1 MHGLWARSER
11 SRTNWVSCRRS
22 LLPAA
27 ALLALCLVAPA
38 AAAAA
43 PAPRVVNGDEAT
55 DGEYPAQG
63 FLGVDLNAD
72 DQIEY
77 FCGGTLVGSRQFLT
91 AARCTVNTS
100 GLPLAESSF
109 TVRLGAVD
117 LTDAPADEYAVAVN
131 EVHDDYVKVTG
142 VNDVAMLTLVQP
154 ADYELMRVVDDNSDD
169 ALWAPGTVARVL
181 GWGEIQGGNTSDVL
195 LEGDVTILPDTDCT
209 TGPFICAA
217 GTPET
222 GSKNPCKSDSGS
234 PLLVSEGVAS
244 YALAGV
250 FSGAACSTAG
260 APGRYARVGDGAL
273 NEWVHDRIPAANF
286 EFNHAPRANE
296 PVTLT
301 STSDHPEGADY
312 FKTFRWDLDGDG
324 DFDRSGRSVTT
335 TFPTA
340 GRHVVGIEASKAG
353 GDKATAYFAF
363 NVGADPNGP
372 PPAQPNPTPTPPAA
386 TPKRAAFLATI
397 HAAKRP
403 KVRRGRFNISVR
415 FARTAPAGV
424 AVVEVFRGKRRIG
437 IARARVRRGSTR
449 RISVKLTPTGRR
461 LLARSASRRLKVR
474 VRVRVG
480 RSVLR
485 SKTLTVRR

>member
-27 ALLALCLVAPA
+27 ALLALCLIAP
-38 AAAAA
+38 AAAA
-43 PAPRVVNGDEAT
+43 PAPRIVNGDEAT

-63 FLGVDLNAD
+63 FLGVDLNDD

-91 AARCTVNTS
+91 AARCAVNTS

-109 TVRLGAVD
+109 TVRLGAVNLAD
-117 LTDAPADEYAVAVN
+117 QPPDEYAVAVDGN
-131 EVHDDYVKVTG
+131 EVHDDYVKATG
-142 VNDVAMLTLVQP
+142 VNDVAMLTLARP
-154 ADYELMRVVDDNSDD
+154 ADYELMRVVDDDSDD
-169 ALWAPGTVARVL
+169 VLWAPGTLAHVL

-195 LEGDVTILPDTDCT
+195 LEGDVTILPGTDCT
-209 TGPFICAA
+209 TGPFVCAA

-222 GSKNPCKSDSGS
+222 GSKNPCMSDSGS
-234 PLLVSEGVAS
+234 PLLVPEGVAS

-250 FSGAACSTAG
+250 FSGADCSTAS
-260 APGRYARVGDGAL
+260 APGRYARVGDGEL
-273 NEWVHDRIPAANF
+273 NLWVHDRIPAANF
-286 EFNHAPRANE
+286 EFNHVPRANE

-301 STSDHPEGADY
+301 STSDHPEGAAY
-312 FKTFRWDLDGDG
+312 FTTFRWDLDGDG
-324 DFDRSGRSVTT
+324 DFDRPGRSVTT

-340 GRHVVGIEASKAG
+340 GAQVVGIEASKPG

-363 NVGADPNGP
+363 NVGADPNAP
-372 PPAQPNPTPTPPAA
+372 PPAPPNLTPTPPAA
-386 TPKRAAFLATI
+386 TPKRAGFLATI

-424 AVVEVFRGKRRIG
+424 AVVEVFRGKRKIG
-437 IARARVRRGSTR
+437 IARGRVRRGGKR

>member
-1 MHGLWARSER
+1 M
-11 SRTNWVSCRRS
+11 SRRRS

-27 ALLALCLVAPA
+27 ALLALCLVAPT
-38 AAAAA
+38 
-43 PAPRVVNGDEAT
+43 PATAIVNGDEAT
-55 DGEYPAQG
+55 DGDYPAQG
-63 FLGVDLNAD
+63 YLGVNTDGD
-72 DQIEY
+72 PQDER

-91 AARCTVNTS
+91 AARCVVNDIS
-100 GLPLAESSF
+100 GIPLVPSSF
-109 TVRLGAVD
+109 TVRLGAVNLAD
-117 LTDAPADEYAVAVN
+117 QPPDEYEVAVN
-131 EVHDDYVKVTG
+131 GVHDAYVKETG
-142 VNDVAMLTLVQP
+142 VNDVALLTLVEP
-154 ADYELMRVVDDNSDD
+154 ADYEPTRVVDDNSDD
-169 ALWAPGTVARVL
+169 GLWKPGTVARVL
-181 GWGEIQGGNTSDVL
+181 GWGELVQDGNTSNVL
-195 LEGDVTILPDTDCT
+195 LEGNVTILPDADCT
-209 TGPFICAA
+209 TGSFVCAA

-222 GSKNPCKSDSGS
+222 GSQNPCASDSGS
-234 PLLVSEGVAS
+234 PLLVPEGAS

-260 APGRYARVGDGAL
+260 APGHYARVGDGAL
-273 NEWVHDRIPAANF
+273 NEWAHDRIPAANF

-312 FKTFRWDLDGDG
+312 FTTFRWDLDGDG

-340 GRHVVGIEASKAG
+340 GRRVVGIEASRAG

-363 NVGADPNGP
+363 NVGADPNAA
-372 PPAQPNPTPTPPAA
+372 PAQLAPPNLTPTPPAA
-386 TPKRAAFLATI
+386 TPKRAGFLATI

-403 KVRRGRFNISVR
+403 KVRRGRFTISVR

-437 IARARVRRGSTR
+437 IARGRVRRGGTR

>member
-1 MHGLWARSER
+1 V
-11 SRTNWVSCRRS
+11 SRRRS

-38 AAAAA
+38 AAA
-43 PAPRVVNGDEAT
+43 PAPRIVNGDEAT

-63 FLGVDLNAD
+63 YLGVNTDGD
-72 DQIEY
+72 PQDER

-91 AARCTVNTS
+91 AARCVVNDIS
-100 GLPLAESSF
+100 GIPLVPSSF

-117 LTDAPADEYAVAVN
+117 LADQPPDEYEVVVN
-131 EVHDDYVKVTG
+131 GVHEAYVKATG
-142 VNDVAMLTLVQP
+142 VNDVALLTLMRP
-154 ADYELMRVVDDNSDD
+154 ADYEPTRVVDDDSDD
-169 ALWAPGTVARVL
+169 GLWAPGTVARVL
-181 GWGEIQGGNTSDVL
+181 GWGELVQDGNTSNVL
-195 LEGDVTILPDTDCT
+195 LKGDVTILPDADCT
-209 TGPFICAA
+209 SGPFVCAA
-217 GTPET
+217 GTPQT
-222 GSKNPCKSDSGS
+222 GSTNPCASDSGS
-234 PLLVSEGVAS
+234 PLLVAEGVAS

-250 FSGAACSTAG
+250 FSGASCSTAA
-260 APGRYARVGDGAL
+260 APGHYARVGDGAL
-273 NEWVHDRIPAANF
+273 NEWVHEGIPEANF
-286 EFNHAPRANE
+286 EFNHVPRANE

-301 STSDHPEGADY
+301 STSDHPDGAAY
-312 FKTFRWDLDGDG
+312 FTTFRWDLDGDG

-340 GRHVVGIEASKAG
+340 GEHVVGIEASKPG
-353 GDKATAYFAF
+353 GDRATAYFAF
-363 NVGADPNGP
+363 NVGADPNA
-372 PPAQPNPTPTPPAA
+372 PPAAPTNLTPTPPAA
-386 TPKRAAFLATI
+386 TPKRAGFLATI

-424 AVVEVFRGKRRIG
+424 AIVEVFRGKRRIG
-437 IARARVRRGSTR
+437 IARGRVRRGGTR

-485 SKTLTVRR
+485 TKTLTVRR